1 MTFSNIGEMTMKRKG
16 LLFFCLL
23 TVFLCSCKTDYSNC
37 DVKIN
42 FTPAEGYTSEI
53 EFLDDMNPVYERE
66 LIESLKK
73 AKTVTNLF
81 VPKSRTGEG
90 QYQILLYEDGV
101 CIGDYEPTA
110 KDYMIDNR
118 TGHYLKCNNVLND
131 VRAIFYLQIMK
142 NNWVYP
148 YDNTEK

>member
-1 MTFSNIGEMTMKRKG
+1 MLFNIGEIKMKRKW

-23 TVFLCSCKTDYSNC
+23 AIVLCSCEEDYSNY

-53 EFLDDMNPVYERE
+53 EFLEDMNPVYKRE

-81 VPKSRTGEG
+81 VPKSRPGEG

-148 YDNTEK
+148 YDDTEK